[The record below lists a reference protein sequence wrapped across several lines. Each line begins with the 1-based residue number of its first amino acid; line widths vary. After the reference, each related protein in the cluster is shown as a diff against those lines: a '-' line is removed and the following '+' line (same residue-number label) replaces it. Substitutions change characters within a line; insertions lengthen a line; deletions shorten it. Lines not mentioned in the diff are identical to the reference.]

1 MFGEMKDIR
10 PNLGAISK
18 AAELCH
24 LNVFGLASPEAEDPV
39 PKGTRSIVLLGP
51 HEPGFWL
58 HVGGEPEFLE
68 SLPDPL
74 DRWSTRIISVLASD
88 FGGTAVFPFGGP
100 PYAPF
105 TAWAVRSGRAWS
117 SPVTLLVHDTA
128 GLLVSYRGA
137 IALPF
142 AVEAANTSARP
153 CETCVGQ
160 PCLAACPVSALTS
173 SGYDLKACHAFL
185 DTSEGQDCM
194 QQGCAVRRACP
205 ISQTY
210 GRLSEQSAH
219 HMKAFHS

>member
-1 MFGEMKDIR
+1 MFGEMKDIP

-58 HVGGEPEFLE
+58 HVSREPEFLE
-68 SLPDPL
+68 PLPDPL
-74 DRWSTRIISVLASD
+74 DRWSTRIITVLASD

-105 TAWAVRSGRAWS
+105 TAWALRSGRAWS
-117 SPVTLLVHDTA
+117 SPVKLLVHDTA
-128 GLLVSYRGA
+128 GLMVSYRGA

-142 AVEAANTSARP
+142 AIESPVPGPQP
-153 CETCVGQ
+153 CDTCVGQ

-173 SGYDLKACHAFL
+173 SGYDLKACHGFL
-185 DTSEGQDCM
+185 DTPEGQNCM
-194 QQGCAVRRACP
+194 QQGCAVRRICP

-210 GRLSEQSAH
+210 PRLPAQSAH
-219 HMKAFHS
+219 HMKAFHQ

>member
-1 MFGEMKDIR
+1 MNDNR

-24 LNVFGLASPEAEDPV
+24 LDVFGLTSPTAEDPV
-39 PKGTRSIVLLGP
+39 PKGTRSILLLGP

-58 HVGGEPEFLE
+58 HVSDDPEFQDRR
-68 SLPDPL
+68 PDPL
-74 DRWSTRIISVLASD
+74 DRWSTRIISVLASS

-100 PYAPF
+100 PYVPF
-105 TAWAVRSGRAWS
+105 IAWALRSGRAWS
-117 SPVTLLVHDTA
+117 SPVKLLVHDTA

-142 AVEAANTSARP
+142 AIESPTPGQRP
-153 CETCVGQ
+153 CETCAGQ
-160 PCLAACPVSALTS
+160 PCLAACPVSALKPL
-173 SGYDLKACHAFL
+173 GYDLEACHAFL

-194 QQGCAVRRACP
+194 QQGCAVRHACP

-210 GRLSEQSAH
+210 ARLPEQSAH
-219 HMKAFHS
+219 HMKAFHQ